1 MQNSSMDSTEMLLMH
16 SKVSRLELA
25 SSLAS
30 LVWAEKQTFRIDE
43 FTVCSLLNLQ
53 KLHLPQ
59 KHTWCSEIIF
69 QSLKVLLG
77 APQRVLFCC
86 VFYDCHFALR
96 QGNEALQSICGKEQK
111 SLHKLGMWEIWILLL
126 AVSLTC
132 WPVLNESDET
142 SVPVPCPTSSVS
154 NFSRQ

>member
-59 KHTWCSEIIF
+59 KHT
-69 QSLKVLLG
+69 
-77 APQRVLFCC
+77 
-86 VFYDCHFALR
+86 
-96 QGNEALQSICGKEQK
+96 
-111 SLHKLGMWEIWILLL
+111 
-126 AVSLTC
+126 
-132 WPVLNESDET
+132 
-142 SVPVPCPTSSVS
+142 
-154 NFSRQ
+154 